1 MLAGETHGAHAA
13 ACEEQFLSLGEGIAE
28 AAVAAG
34 ANDGGMIRGG
44 FRWCRLHTRV
54 CMLLMLT
61 IALIP

>member
-1 MLAGETHGAHAA
+1 
-13 ACEEQFLSLGEGIAE
+13 
-28 AAVAAG
+28 
-34 ANDGGMIRGG
+34 MIRGG